1 MHPHPF
7 YKAASSNH
15 PNSLPAIEVLGQGT
29 VSVSPDQAVVV
40 LGAVTE
46 GLVLN
51 EVQSENA
58 TIVTKIINSLLDLKI
73 PLEKIQTY
81 DFRIEPQYD
90 YQDGKQVFRGYKVTH
105 LLKIITDRVGQTGI
119 LVDTAVAHGAN
130 TVSSIQFTMAKPE
143 IYENQ
148 ALSHAICNA
157 RQKSET
163 IAKTLGVSLSAIP
176 NHVQELTRTAEPI
189 PYKTTLLAQSTIT
202 PIQPGELTIDATVRV
217 WYFFA

>member
-1 MHPHPF
+1 MYPYPI
-7 YKAASSNH
+7 YNAASSLD
-15 PNSLPAIEVLGQGT
+15 PNRFPAIEVLGQGT
-29 VSVSPDQAVVV
+29 VSAAPDQAVAI

-58 TIVTKIINSLLDLKI
+58 TFVTNIIHSLLDIKI
-73 PLEKIQTY
+73 PREKIQTY

-90 YQDGKQVFRGYKVTH
+90 YHDGKQVFRGYKVTH
-105 LLKIITDRVGQTGI
+105 LLKITTDRVEKTGI

-130 TVSSIQFTMAKPE
+130 TVSSIQFTMAQPE

-148 ALSHAICNA
+148 ALSHAIRNA

-202 PIQPGELTIDATVRV
+202 PIQPGELTIYATVRV

>member
-1 MHPHPF
+1 MQPYPF
-7 YKAASSNH
+7 YKAASCNH

-29 VSVSPDQAVVV
+29 VSASPDQAVVI

-58 TIVTKIINSLLDLKI
+58 AIVTNIINSLLDIKI
-73 PLEKIQTY
+73 PREKIQTY
-81 DFRIEPQYD
+81 DYRIEPQYD
-90 YQDGKQVFRGYKVTH
+90 YHDGRQVFRGYKVSH
-105 LLKIITDRVGQTGI
+105 LLKITTERVGQTGI

-130 TVSSIQFTMAKPE
+130 TVSSIKFTMAKPE

-148 ALSHAICNA
+148 ALSQAIRNA
-157 RQKSET
+157 RQKAET
-163 IAKTLGVSLSAIP
+163 IAEAMGVSLSAIP

-189 PYKTTLLAQSTIT
+189 PYKTTLLAQSSIT
-202 PIQPGELTIDATVRV
+202 PIQPGELTIYATVRV